1 MGWFMVWLN
10 QPGQHILIEHSAD
23 NLDSNDH
30 LGDLDW
36 SREEMIKLSGIVVL
50 PRINMHNDL

>member
-36 SREEMIKLSGIVVL
+36 SREEMIKLSGISSSAA
-50 PRINMHNDL
+50 NKHA